1 MTVSPER
8 DLDTLVEDQQSLRKG
23 TNGFRSIDSDCGTD
37 AEVGS
42 NCTNPFL
49 NGQSHCQPSFEQI
62 LAQSGLRLSNL
73 AIVSLPERYV
83 KRPNVIPH
91 ASFPDY

>member
-8 DLDTLVEDQQSLRKG
+8 DLDTLVEDRQSLAP
-23 TNGFRSIDSDCGTD
+23 NGFRSIDSDCGTD
-37 AEVGS
+37 VEVGS
-42 NCTNPFL
+42 NCTNPFR

-83 KRPNVIPH
+83 
-91 ASFPDY
+91 